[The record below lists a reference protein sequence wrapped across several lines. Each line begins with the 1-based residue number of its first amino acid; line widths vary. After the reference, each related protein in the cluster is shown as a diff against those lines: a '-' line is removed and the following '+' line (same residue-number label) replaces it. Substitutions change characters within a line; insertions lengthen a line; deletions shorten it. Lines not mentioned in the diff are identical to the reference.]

1 VSVEAAFREHRRV
14 LEASM
19 EGLVGAVER
28 AAERVAERL
37 AGGGKL
43 LVCGNGG
50 SAADAQH
57 FAAELVGRF
66 EGERRALPALALTT
80 DTSILTAVA
89 NDYSY
94 HLVFARQVAA
104 FATPGDLLVAISTSG
119 RSANVL
125 AAAAEARRIGC
136 PVIALTGEGGGDLAG
151 AAEVVLAVPSR
162 RTSRIQE
169 IHALCLHA
177 LLERVEAR
185 LAADAEPE
193 R

>member
-1 VSVEAAFREHRRV
+1 VPFFRMLGFEQVESCDIV
-14 LEASM
+14 DW
-19 EGLVGAVER
+19 EG
-28 AAERVAERL
+28 
-37 AGGGKL
+37 
-43 LVCGNGG
+43 
-50 SAADAQH
+50 ADH
-57 FAAELVGRF
+57 LFDLNDEVPVELVGRF